1 MTAQVSDTVAATEPR
16 GTLIPAKPKYGLPFW
31 ILAAYFFVEYVRPQ
45 DRIPGIGALKIGLI
59 FTALSAM
66 MWFARGDKAVLR
78 EPVIRAYIALVA
90 LVAISVPLAV
100 NTYWAYKSSEV
111 LTLFLLAAILPATTI
126 LTEPQRLRK
135 FFQLWIVF
143 HVLVTLSALQTGGR
157 GSGSFLIDEN
167 DLALALGMAIPYAFF
182 LSQSPTN
189 KLWVKLFYL
198 FGAGALVLG
207 VIMTASR
214 GGFVGLV
221 GCLVIILLLAKH
233 KVRNLML
240 VFLIALGVWAWVPSS
255 YYAEIE
261 SISDPTDS
269 TRQDRLYMWER
280 AWEMYLDH
288 PMIGVGAGN
297 FPWRI
302 YEYQTR
308 MPDFDPDRTRLRG
321 GRVAHSLYFTLISE
335 LGSIGTLLFAA
346 MLFVVTRKLFRVMKA
361 KSDDPAMQP
370 TLAELSLLAKAMIA
384 SLGTFL
390 FSGLFISVLY
400 YPHFWYLIGFALA
413 LSYCADRLVRGP
425 KTATTVCPAGGP
437 ATA

>member
-1 MTAQVSDTVAATEPR
+1 MTGHAPDTAAAAEPR
-16 GTLIPAKPKYGLPFW
+16 STQIPEKPNYGLPFW
-31 ILAAYFFVEYVRPQ
+31 VLAAYFFVEYVRPQ
-45 DRIPGIGALKIGLI
+45 DRIPGVGVLKMGLI
-59 FTALSAM
+59 LSALSAM
-66 MWFARGDKAVLR
+66 LWFMRGDKTVLR
-78 EPVIRAYIALVA
+78 EPLIRSYIALIA
-90 LVAISVPLAV
+90 LMAISVPLAV

-111 LTLFLLAAILPATTI
+111 LTLFLLAAVLPATMI
-126 LTEPQRLRK
+126 LTEPRRLRK
-135 FFQLWIVF
+135 FFQLWILF

-189 KLWVKLFYL
+189 TLWGKLFYL

-207 VIMTASR
+207 VVMTASR
-214 GGFVGLV
+214 GGFIGLV

-233 KVRNLML
+233 KLRNLML
-240 VFLIALGVWAWVPSS
+240 IFVIAIGVWAWVPSS

-280 AWEMYLDH
+280 AWEMYVDH

-308 MPDFDPDRTRLRG
+308 TPDFDPDRTRLRG

-335 LGSIGTLLFAA
+335 LGSIGTFLFTA
-346 MLFVVTRKLFRVMKA
+346 MLFIVTRKLFRVMKA
-361 KSDDPAMQP
+361 KSDDPAIQP
-370 TLAELSLLAKAMIA
+370 ALTELSLLAKAMIA

-413 LSYCADRLVRGP
+413 LSYCADRLVRGA
-425 KTATTVCPAGGP
+425 KTPPVRTVGDA
-437 ATA
+437 AMV

>member
-1 MTAQVSDTVAATEPR
+1 MNGQAPDGVAAAEPR
-16 GTLIPAKPKYGLPFW
+16 TGLAPTEPKYGLPFF

-45 DRIPGIGALKIGLI
+45 DRIPGVGALKIGLI
-59 FTALSAM
+59 LSALSAM
-66 MWFARGDKAVLR
+66 LWFARGDKTVLR
-78 EPVIRAYIALVA
+78 EPLIRSYIAFIVLMA
-90 LVAISVPLAV
+90 FAVPLAV
-100 NTYWAYKSSEV
+100 NTYWAYKSTET
-111 LTLFLLAAILPATTI
+111 LTLFLLAAVLPATTV
-126 LTEPQRLRK
+126 LVQPSRLRK

-143 HVLVTLSALQTGGR
+143 HVLVTLSSLKSGGR

-221 GCLVIILLLAKH
+221 GCLGIILLLAKH
-233 KVRNLML
+233 KLRNLML
-240 VFLIALGVWAWVPSS
+240 VLVIGVGVWIWVPSS

-261 SISDPTDS
+261 SINDPTDS

-280 AWEMYLDH
+280 AWEMYLDY
-288 PMIGVGAGN
+288 PMAGVGAGN

-308 MPDFDPDRTRLRG
+308 TPDFDPDRTRARG

-335 LGSIGTLLFAA
+335 LGSIGTV
-346 MLFVVTRKLFRVMKA
+346 LFVVMIFIVVRKLFRVMKA
-361 KSDDPAMQP
+361 KSDNPATQV
-370 TLAELSLLAKAMIA
+370 TLTELSLLAKAMVA
-384 SLGTFL
+384 SLGTYL

-413 LSYCADRLVRGP
+413 LGYCAERVMRGS
-425 KTATTVCPAGGP
+425 KTPTARVVDGP
-437 ATA
+437 TAV